1 MRMLLKKSKKLLL
14 LVLTLCVLVTC
25 KSDIVFASN
34 AEESTQTT
42 ELIYNLLTSSYNIGN
57 DTDGDGV
64 VDDFG
69 DTATSAAGL
78 IPSRQSH

>member
-34 AEESTQTT
+34 SEESTQAT
-42 ELIYNLLTSSYNIGN
+42 ELVYNLKTSSYLLWMRP
-57 DTDGDGV
+57 V
-64 VDDFG
+64 
-69 DTATSAAGL
+69 ASP
-78 IPSRQSH
+78 IPYLT

>member
-34 AEESTQTT
+34 AEGDAQIK
-42 ELIYNLLTSSYNIGN
+42 LVYDLNTSSFNIGN
-57 DTDGDGV
+57 VTDSNY
-64 VDDFG
+64 DFG
-69 DTATSAAGL
+69 DEYKEGRL
-78 IPSRQSH
+78 IPSTMYKP